1 MLKLFSISP
10 KDYTCKN
17 YTCTIFFIRF
27 LRLGSFLGVLLSALF
42 LFACAG
48 GGGGSGSGTT
58 IRVDVDVP
66 PAREFVIIQPA
77 ERSVVLNW
85 TNPDVEPPEA
95 IYRFTI
101 EYEAVAGLSEAAL
114 NASISDQL
122 AGRLDSRNEAVLIQ
136 MALAGRDSR
145 ILDWDNDDLLVED
158 VRNPTAGDN
167 CLHVANPS
175 QADADEDGVGDAC
188 DLVNSSLSFVPSADE
203 VRITWRNPLQPVDA
217 RGSLI
222 ANWILS
228 VAGPS
233 SETIVL
239 SPDSANAEG
248 LSFAYDG
255 NSTYIYNASGAA
267 GPGNTLTFSLSYSYM
282 NVTGMEKTV
291 DLSDTTN
298 FASHVPFPYSGMVV
312 LGANLDGDHLADTE
326 DPDADNDGILNAVDA
341 PHEMQSALIDVVE
354 VAYGGDESELGKY
367 KGGAASSHRLTG
379 LATGSYY
386 TFVVRA
392 HIRTYA
398 NEELANILG
407 YYGKD
412 MELGGDIYD
421 AEADRSVVVAASVG
435 EDGEQE
441 PTYIGANN
449 DNDEL
454 ADVLDVDDDNDLLTD
469 ALEPTGCVLNSD
481 CDRDGQTDGE
491 EYYELDDEGELVLGS
506 DGEAERIQSEFTYI
520 NSTGMNV
527 TNNCLVV
534 LDCDGDMVNDDEDV
548 FVFDRTESKD
558 TDKDGIGDN
567 SDNCRFV
574 ANPNQEDSESVG
586 GESVG
591 DGRGDACEGDNR
603 YRGSSDQLDLTLIP
617 NADSLMLSWK
627 NIASGSNASYK
638 IRGLSLGWEIWN
650 WDTSGEGAPLG
661 LNASGSASIYDANAE
676 YAIDEESN
684 YELLE
689 SAIASFDSAFR
700 WYSREDRAYRFN
712 LTFGY
717 GPADGAVVESR
728 TVYGWSDY
736 VWLWLNTDG
745 DEYSDFRDLDDDND
759 DLLDT
764 NTTEQLT
771 NEDSVSCSLLADCDG
786 DGTDDINDAF
796 PTDPAEQADT
806 DRDGI
811 GDNADNFDGP
821 GLDTDGD
828 GVGDSA
834 DSCVLSPL
842 NGADG
847 LAEHT
852 DDSDGDGVSAVCDSR
867 LSEVNQIWF
876 TPRDGGVLISW
887 QNDEAD
893 TTESFRISY
902 NVEEGTAATTVTL
915 PDTSNLEY
923 GSLADNSHY
932 LVEGLTNGVTYY
944 FQVSLT
950 LADGTNRILGFQN
963 ASDFRAIYSVMIG
976 PNADNDHLADD
987 VDDDDDNDRLADTHE
1002 KEQLTNEDGMSCSLL
1017 ADCDGDGYLD
1027 EDDDLPTVSTENEDT
1042 DGDGTGDNADDFVDN
1057 PLEATDTDH
1066 DGIGDNIDN
1075 CDFTWNPSQA
1085 NNDGDS
1091 EGDLCDGDDE
1101 NIGDADTTD
1110 EGRNRIA
1117 SRSQTVEVNETF
1129 ILSEVV
1135 LTWTNPTEIYLPF
1148 ASPQPLENQSL
1159 TEVRVEVTLA
1169 DGTAVTEDNHPR
1181 LNITTGFVN
1190 GSGVLNLVEGEDN
1203 LALVSGAMNE
1213 YRVDG
1218 LRNGTSYSFKVV
1230 GVYEYEVAE
1239 YLSDRQPAGDVVL
1252 GVVELRT
1259 PASAIRPAVEDFE
1272 VLSGEDGITISWTN
1286 PAKVPARF
1294 TLTALRVTACRLV
1307 NSNSDCRA
1315 SPGIVELSPDPALPL
1330 DITLGAVN
1338 RFVVDN
1344 ASIDRAYLY
1353 DIVVNA
1359 TYEDDDGQKEY
1370 VFTAEKRGAIYPA
1383 TIPAPTN
1390 LASADGRGTFEL
1402 SWMDVD
1408 TSDSADS
1415 YVPFTRI
1422 GEELSGYNFTVH
1434 EGEDDSGEVVFSEV
1448 YEDWAS
1454 LGQMLSSAE
1463 FPLATAD
1470 DRDVEAGGL
1479 FYYVRMH
1486 AVYSTGQV
1494 SDSVNVKAA
1503 LWPEPQ
1509 PVSAINIAGG
1519 DRVFFDLSW
1528 DNPTNLQK
1536 FVDIGEGIDRFL
1548 FEACSAL
1555 NDPDTCVQ
1563 TEDLMVMDD
1572 ERDTVAAHP
1581 AEHDFVRRSSTL
1593 LYGSPYYI
1601 NITVVY
1607 TTGQQSSTVF
1617 SSTAASLNVPIAAPV
1632 ADLEAQS
1639 GEDSI
1644 RLSWTNPNVPTGL
1657 EITGFTV
1664 TPCKYDTFAASQ
1676 PTNAHEINCASD
1688 SGTLTDLPDLSTA
1701 AGDTI
1706 NIFLDDSNG
1715 LVRSHLYDF
1724 TVRVNYRRT
1733 DASGETPA
1741 SAPMTTPSAAAIY
1754 PTDAP
1759 SVESIAGISR
1769 FGDFELRVA
1778 PPSST
1783 TEFDRIG
1790 KGVSG
1795 YRIAIENI
1803 TTADGSIGGVADGS
1817 TYTRDFTV
1825 DQMGDLHPT
1834 GNNYRLSHSDLS
1846 DDGLPAKYSEG
1857 SLFEVNV
1864 SVLYDTNQESAAV
1877 SGTNNKLSI
1886 GPKLVAPVASAPF
1899 GNDNITVSW
1908 THDPLP
1914 DQLEPLYAVN
1924 YYVGLDLDTSSGC
1937 EIFDSDAVIPLS
1949 NCDRQVIGGLDS
1961 TVMGPI
1967 TFPVS
1972 VSSATSQQG
1981 DDLIRGELYTVDL
1994 VARYATRLPTGVA
2007 QVYHST
2013 RDRGQKSGIYPT
2025 SLGVQN
2031 IAATSRTTGVRIGWE
2046 FTLPTAS
2053 DAFKRASG
2061 YELEDFRLSFDN
2073 IDDPSSHSGE
2083 GSLLSGL
2090 PPPFI
2095 GRPFELNP
2103 FFNFGFGRTEELYKF
2118 RVTVSYKVNSDV
2130 TPLETSIIRSEEV
2143 FGGRYPNSAG
2153 TPRVQ
2158 NLMASRDADN
2168 DLIDVE
2174 WDVPDLSG
2182 IGNNFISQLGYRV
2195 KDYTVQYCSD
2205 TDCTSIE
2212 RITDTEIQLDTT
2224 DGLPRATLF
2233 TNIRVWANYEGKDNN
2248 ATETTP
2254 VDRESSNYVNYEAP
2268 DDAPLFLN
2276 PADDELPSIATLS
2289 LDGTTKGQAIVN
2301 WTNPDFGIFADA
2313 GQQVNFTF
2321 ELCPGNLNERTED
2334 CLFLGEIGD
2343 RDANSISGMEDS
2355 ETFTLPVVI
2364 VSAGEY
2370 KVGITLG
2377 YSTGQESVSDLSS
2390 QVTLRPA
2397 DNPAP
2402 TAVTAPFGNDNI
2414 VVSWERPSNVPQGRS
2429 ITDYEVDFMCIAGQT
2444 CSGTYRVTGIP
2455 NTTTTTT
2462 VGVETTLGAG
2472 DGLVRGQ
2479 AYDVQVRALYSPAG
2493 SPAATSTPAVT
2504 SGIYPTPVGI
2514 QNLQATSESEA
2525 TSSSAK
2531 TVELSWNQFMDS
2543 SGSSAFRTASGYGL
2557 DSLTLMVDSDDDTS
2571 YSSTAVDFNLLGNE
2585 EGYTFTVP
2593 STAQLYKFR
2602 VVANYGVG
2610 PGKTPLETAYGN
2622 SSTGE
2627 VLGGVYPSSA
2637 NTAKV
2642 RNLDASRGGD
2652 VENDFI
2658 DVTWDAP
2665 DSSDI
2670 GSNFMTQL
2678 GYRVSNYT
2686 VRYCTMAP
2694 NKDSKDNVINPG
2706 DGCKL
2711 ADEVTHTGASNY
2723 AIKLTD
2729 SILPRAMRFTNI
2741 IVQAN
2746 YVGKT
2751 NPSADL
2757 TPRASANYTD
2767 YDATVAPLLYLNPTN
2782 APSPSNPTIGP
2793 VPGEDR
2799 VWVSWMNPGFTD
2811 FAAIEQQVNVTYEL
2825 CKEGEITCLLLDEVG
2840 NRPAQSLVSLTLEN
2854 RSFSFPTG
2862 FTPGDYKVR
2871 VTFGYSTGQTSAPA
2885 LSATAVS
2892 LAYSSNLPPILMSA
2906 PFGNDAI
2913 KVTWAEPSEPQPEG
2927 VLITGYEV
2935 DFICV
2940 SGQMGCSANYTKR
2953 GLLPTDTTTTVD
2965 DSNLVRGQAYG
2976 VRVRANYISG
2986 PSALSTDTITS
2997 GIYPEPVAPMITQ
3010 IGVGKDETS
3019 EIVLTWEF
3027 PPDTPDSSS
3036 LYGVTTQFNE
3046 AQKAMTG
3053 EDYDRDFSL
3062 AVAFTDH
3069 FAGIGVNFTEPNA
3082 DSTSYTF
3089 VYNDILTDLERQG
3102 ATTANFLRGRVY
3114 AFIVN
3119 AIYTGGG
3126 IGTGVTA
3133 QEWGFYPDEPV
3144 GVTLFAMDVIPNED
3158 GFTIEF
3164 EAVDATNI
3172 ADNRFVNTLG
3182 YRVSGYTIKACDTID
3197 TTACNN
3203 MTTGLPGGN
3212 PFTATIDDLDPGR
3225 YEITIVTNY
3234 EGKSRNDSPMKSP
3247 KRSSAP
3253 VSFGTHTIGTDT
3265 DLDGRVD
3272 VSDVD
3277 DDGDGLI
3284 EIATE
3289 EQLDAIRHQLD
3300 GSGYKSS
3307 ASADLNQDGCGGG
3320 QDADG
3325 MDITTCSGYELVAN
3339 ITLTEDWTPVGTGM
3353 SPDGN
3358 VENPFTAIFE
3368 GNGHSIKGL
3377 EIDSSLAHVGFFGTL
3392 MGAEVRNLHIE
3403 FGDIVSSAP
3412 LRDGFPSIGA
3422 VAGRMSHGSRLVYV
3436 FVNGSLLAP
3445 FTDGP
3450 LLDTDAPHVG
3460 GLVGLVGIKGDSGST
3475 SHQNNRIIG
3484 SAAVVNR
3491 MRTFRFGGGLIGDAA
3506 HNDGVTI
3513 TNLITASYA
3522 HIGALCGI
3530 ALPDTDTDSGWGVA
3544 TQEACGIDTPLRA
3557 DTGDLFLGGLATRAT
3572 INLINSYAI
3581 VGFLVTNLESVGGA
3595 ILAEETS
3602 NADGMLVNNS
3612 YGRVAFS
3619 AGSAGATT
3627 LGTLQYSKFPSV
3639 ISRFNGADPMDT
3651 GNSKSLGFEPS
3662 TEGWIDGT
3670 SGIYDLDAS
3679 GGLPDTDASD
3689 GSADLLN
3696 IYCDTSRDGFI
3707 DSTEAVEGN
3716 LLWDFGE
3723 SSFDTP
3729 ADNDYPAIKC
3739 SPISVDDQR
3748 ALRRIFGLYSNI
3760 GLN

>member
-1 MLKLFSISP
+1 MP
-10 KDYTCKN
+10 
-17 YTCTIFFIRF
+17 
-27 LRLGSFLGVLLSALF
+27 
-42 LFACAG
+42 
-48 GGGGSGSGTT
+48 
-58 IRVDVDVP
+58 
-66 PAREFVIIQPA
+66 II
-77 ERSVVLNW
+77 L
-85 TNPDVEPPEA
+85 
-95 IYRFTI
+95 
-101 EYEAVAGLSEAAL
+101 
-114 NASISDQL
+114 
-122 AGRLDSRNEAVLIQ
+122 
-136 MALAGRDSR
+136 
-145 ILDWDNDDLLVED
+145 
-158 VRNPTAGDN
+158 TA
-167 CLHVANPS
+167 
-175 QADADEDGVGDAC
+175 
-188 DLVNSSLSFVPSADE
+188 
-203 VRITWRNPLQPVDA
+203 
-217 RGSLI
+217 
-222 ANWILS
+222 
-228 VAGPS
+228 
-233 SETIVL
+233 
-239 SPDSANAEG
+239 
-248 LSFAYDG
+248 
-255 NSTYIYNASGAA
+255 
-267 GPGNTLTFSLSYSYM
+267 
-282 NVTGMEKTV
+282 
-291 DLSDTTN
+291 
-298 FASHVPFPYSGMVV
+298 
-312 LGANLDGDHLADTE
+312 
-326 DPDADNDGILNAVDA
+326 
-341 PHEMQSALIDVVE
+341 
-354 VAYGGDESELGKY
+354 
-367 KGGAASSHRLTG
+367 
-379 LATGSYY
+379 
-386 TFVVRA
+386 
-392 HIRTYA
+392 
-398 NEELANILG
+398 
-407 YYGKD
+407 
-412 MELGGDIYD
+412 
-421 AEADRSVVVAASVG
+421 
-435 EDGEQE
+435 
-441 PTYIGANN
+441 
-449 DNDEL
+449 
-454 ADVLDVDDDNDLLTD
+454 
-469 ALEPTGCVLNSD
+469 
-481 CDRDGQTDGE
+481 
-491 EYYELDDEGELVLGS
+491 
-506 DGEAERIQSEFTYI
+506 
-520 NSTGMNV
+520 
-527 TNNCLVV
+527 
-534 LDCDGDMVNDDEDV
+534 
-548 FVFDRTESKD
+548 
-558 TDKDGIGDN
+558 
-567 SDNCRFV
+567 
-574 ANPNQEDSESVG
+574 
-586 GESVG
+586 
-591 DGRGDACEGDNR
+591 
-603 YRGSSDQLDLTLIP
+603 
-617 NADSLMLSWK
+617 
-627 NIASGSNASYK
+627 
-638 IRGLSLGWEIWN
+638 
-650 WDTSGEGAPLG
+650 
-661 LNASGSASIYDANAE
+661 
-676 YAIDEESN
+676 
-684 YELLE
+684 
-689 SAIASFDSAFR
+689 
-700 WYSREDRAYRFN
+700 
-712 LTFGY
+712 
-717 GPADGAVVESR
+717 
-728 TVYGWSDY
+728 
-736 VWLWLNTDG
+736 
-745 DEYSDFRDLDDDND
+745 
-759 DLLDT
+759 
-764 NTTEQLT
+764 
-771 NEDSVSCSLLADCDG
+771 
-786 DGTDDINDAF
+786 
-796 PTDPAEQADT
+796 
-806 DRDGI
+806 
-811 GDNADNFDGP
+811 P

-828 GVGDSA
+828 GVGDNM

-842 NGADG
+842 NGVDG
-847 LAEHT
+847 LADHT
-852 DDSDGDGVSAVCDSR
+852 DDSDGDGVSAVCDSS

-876 TPRDGGVLISW
+876 TPQDGGVLISW
-887 QNDEAD
+887 QNDEANV
-893 TTESFRISY
+893 TESFRISY
-902 NVEEGTAATTVTL
+902 NVEEGTATTTL
-915 PDTSNLEY
+915 PDKSSSYTSANLTHGDLSDY
-923 GSLADNSHY
+923 SHY
-932 LVEGLTNGVTYY
+932 LVGGLTNQLTYY
-944 FQVSLT
+944 FQVNLT

-963 ASDFRAIYSVMIG
+963 ATDFRAIYSVLIG
-976 PNADNDHLADD
+976 PNADNDHLANGE
-987 VDDDDDNDRLADTHE
+987 DDDDDNDRLADMHE
-1002 KEQLTNEDGMSCSLL
+1002 KEQLTNEDGVSCSLL

-1027 EDDDLPTVSTENEDT
+1027 EDDDLPTVPTENEDS

-1057 PLEATDTDH
+1057 PLEATDTDR

-1091 EGDLCDGDDE
+1091 EGNLCDGDDE
-1101 NIGDADTTD
+1101 NIGDADTMD

-1117 SRSQTVEVNETF
+1117 SRSETVEVNETL

-1135 LTWTNPTEIYLPF
+1135 LTWTNPSEIYLPF
-1148 ASPQPLENQSL
+1148 ASPQPLENQGL

-1169 DGTAVTEDNHPR
+1169 DGTAVTKDNHPR

-1286 PAKVPARF
+1286 PAKVPTGF
-1294 TLTALRVTACRLV
+1294 TLTALNVTACRLAGPTP
-1307 NSNSDCRA
+1307 SADCVA
-1315 SPGIVELSPDPALPL
+1315 APGTVELSPDPASPL
-1330 DITLGAVN
+1330 DTTLGAVN
-1338 RFVVDN
+1338 SFVVDDT
-1344 ASIDRAYLY
+1344 SIDRAYLY

-1359 TYEDDDGQKEY
+1359 IYEDDDGQKEY
-1370 VFTAEKRGAIYPA
+1370 VFTAEERGAIYPA

-1408 TSDSADS
+1408 TTTPDPNYAL
-1415 YVPFTRI
+1415 FTRI
-1422 GEELSGYNFTVH
+1422 GEQLAGYNFAVH
-1434 EGEDDSGEVVFSEV
+1434 KGEDDSGEVVFSEV
-1448 YEDWAS
+1448 YEDWAR

-1519 DRVFFDLSW
+1519 DRVFFDLDW
-1528 DNPTNLQK
+1528 DNPTNLDR
-1536 FVDIGEGIDRFL
+1536 FVAIERGIERFL
-1548 FEACSAL
+1548 FEACSVQ
-1555 NDPDTCVQ
+1555 NDPDSCVQ
-1563 TEDLMVMDD
+1563 TDELMVMGAQ
-1572 ERDTVAAHP
+1572 RATVDTHP
-1581 AEHDFVRRSSTL
+1581 TEYDFVRRSSTL

-1617 SSTAASLNVPIAAPV
+1617 SSTTASLTEPDNAPVQDIAAT
-1632 ADLEAQS
+1632 S
-1639 GEDSI
+1639 GLNNVV
-1644 RLSWTNPNVPTGL
+1644 LSWRNPTTIPTGL

-1664 TPCKYDTFAASQ
+1664 TPCKYDTYGDSL
-1676 PTNAHEINCASD
+1676 PPDSHITNCASD
-1688 SGTLTDLPDLSTA
+1688 SGTLTNLPDLSTA

-1741 SAPMTTPSAAAIY
+1741 SVALPTPMAAAIY
-1754 PTDAP
+1754 PTVIPTVA
-1759 SVESIAGISR
+1759 SIAGISR
-1769 FGDFELRVA
+1769 FGNFELRVA

-1803 TTADGSIGGVADGS
+1803 TTADGSTGGIADGS

-1825 DQMGDLHPT
+1825 EQMGNLIS
-1834 GNNYRLSHSDLS
+1834 GSYRLSHSALS
-1846 DDGLPAKYSEG
+1846 GDGLPAKYSEG
-1857 SLFEVNV
+1857 SLFEAEV
-1864 SVLYDTNQESAAV
+1864 SLLYDTNQESAAV

-1914 DQLEPLYAVN
+1914 EQLKELYVLN
-1924 YYVGLDLDTSSGC
+1924 YYVGLDLTGSGC
-1937 EIFDSDAVIPLS
+1937 GIFDPDAVLPLS

-1961 TVMGPI
+1961 TDMGPR

-1981 DDLIRGELYTVDL
+1981 SDLRRGELYTVDL

-2007 QVYHST
+2007 QVYSST

-2025 SLGVQN
+2025 GAGVESITRVISAIGEVRLSWPTFTPTSVGNAFQMATGYELDNFALRVSSVDDTTSSLGDVVL
-2031 IAATSRTTGVRIGWE
+2031 RV
-2046 FTLPTAS
+2046 
-2053 DAFKRASG
+2053 DDYASG
-2061 YELEDFRLSFDN
+2061 YTYT
-2073 IDDPSSHSGE
+2073 PP
-2083 GSLLSGL
+2083 LSGQL
-2090 PPPFI
+2090 YT
-2095 GRPFELNP
+2095 
-2103 FFNFGFGRTEELYKF
+2103 FNVIVNY
-2118 RVTVSYKVNSDV
+2118 TVSDDDANVNALDNGYKNF
-2130 TPLETSIIRSEEV
+2130 RSAGAV
-2143 FGGRYPNSAG
+2143 GGSYPNMENTS
-2153 TPRVQ
+2153 TVQ
-2158 NLMASRDADN
+2158 NLRASRDAAN

-2174 WDVPDLSG
+2174 WDAPDLSA

-2195 KDYTVQYCSD
+2195 KDYTVQYCSG
-2205 TDCTSIE
+2205 TDCTSIGG
-2212 RITDTEIQLDTT
+2212 ITDTEIQLDTT

-2254 VDRESSNYVNYEAP
+2254 DDRESSNYVNYEAP

-2289 LDGTTKGQAIVN
+2289 LDGTTKGQAIVS

-2321 ELCPGNLNERTED
+2321 ELCPGNLNERTEN

-2402 TAVTAPFGNDNI
+2402 IGVTAPFGNDNI

-2429 ITDYEVDFMCIAGQT
+2429 ITGYGVDFMCIAGQT

-2571 YSSTAVDFNLLGNE
+2571 YGSTAVDFNLLGNE

-2610 PGKTPLETAYGN
+2610 PGKTPLETAYRS

-2694 NKDSKDNVINPG
+2694 NKDSKNNVINPG

-2811 FAAIEQQVNVTYEL
+2811 FADIEQQVNVTYEL
-2825 CKEGEITCLLLDEVG
+2825 CKEKAITCLLLDEVG

-2862 FTPGDYKVR
+2862 FTPGDYRVR

-2885 LSATAVS
+2885 LSDTAVS

-2913 KVTWAEPSEPQPEG
+2913 TVTWAKPSEPQPEG
-2927 VLITGYEV
+2927 VSITGYEV

-2953 GLLPTDTTTTVD
+2953 GLLPTDTTTTAD
-2965 DSNLVRGQAYG
+2965 DSNLVRGQAYD

-2997 GIYPEPVAPMITQ
+2997 GIYPEPVAPTTT
-3010 IGVGKDETS
+3010 GVGIADNDPTKQDTEIELRWEIDDLPEVSDQFNTAIGATYDRNFTLSIFFPAGESIIQGEQEGQFSFNLEDGTLKSHRFVYS
-3019 EIVLTWEF
+3019 EI
-3027 PPDTPDSSS
+3027 
-3036 LYGVTTQFNE
+3036 
-3046 AQKAMTG
+3046 
-3053 EDYDRDFSL
+3053 L
-3062 AVAFTDH
+3062 AELQ
-3069 FAGIGVNFTEPNA
+3069 GISGTAASRLGRGQSYLFGVN
-3082 DSTSYTF
+3082 
-3089 VYNDILTDLERQG
+3089 
-3102 ATTANFLRGRVY
+3102 AT
-3114 AFIVN
+3114 
-3119 AIYTGGG
+3119 YTGGG
-3126 IGTGVTA
+3126 LGVGA
-3133 QEWGFYPDEPV
+3133 LDRWWGFYPAAPV
-3144 GVTLFAMDVIPNED
+3144 GVTRSPIDKVTANED
-3158 GFTIEF
+3158 GFTIQF
-3164 EAVDATNI
+3164 AAVDADDI
-3172 ADNRFVNTLG
+3172 ADKSFVDTLE
-3182 YRVSGYTIKACDTID
+3182 YRISGYTIKACDTTD
-3197 TTACNN
+3197 TTACNSE
-3203 MTTGLPGGN
+3203 TTGLPGGN
-3212 PFTATIDDLDPGR
+3212 PFTAAIGGLDPGE
-3225 YEITIVTNY
+3225 YEIAIVANY
-3234 EGKSRNDSPMKSP
+3234 EGKARNDSPERSP
-3247 KRSSAP
+3247 KRSSEP
-3253 VSFGTHTIGTDT
+3253 VSFGTHTIGADT
-3265 DLDGRVD
+3265 DSDGHVD
-3272 VSDVD
+3272 VNDVD

-3284 EIATE
+3284 EIRTAAELNAT
-3289 EQLDAIRHQLD
+3289 RNQLD
-3300 GSGYKSS
+3300 GSGYRSS
-3307 ASADLNQDGCGGG
+3307 AGAALDQTGCPETEISGT
-3320 QDADG
+3320 
-3325 MDITTCSGYELVAN
+3325 IECKGYELMNN

-3445 FTDGP
+3445 STDEP
-3450 LLDTDAPHVG
+3450 LLDTDAPYVG
-3460 GLVGLVGIKGDSGST
+3460 GLVGLVGIKGDAGST

-3651 GNSKSLGFEPS
+3651 GNSESLGFEPS

-3729 ADNDYPAIKC
+3729 AAPADNDYPAINC
-3739 SPISVDDQR
+3739 LPISVDDQR
-3748 ALRRIFGLYSNI
+3748 ALRGIFRIYANL